1 MPGDP
6 DSICLAFVRWIL
18 GWSEGNCCNKSKL
31 FTFIFGEITITRS
44 QEQDPNNKGK
54 WGLYY
59 EGILSETARKWVP
72 IKKSNIISLTFW
84 GLIVVFNGRRKLCLV
99 IRTTVGVVASAHFLL
114 GFSSE
119 KDHCCEFLAKKTSR
133 KNLTNRDTLNPKPS
147 KTSGS
152 HLISRPN
159 IGYKKSHQLWSP
171 KNMWQNRM
179 KNSHQFWIPHSLLTR
194 CCPRRGRKP
203 ASRPSWKV
211 KDSSV

>member
-6 DSICLAFVRWIL
+6 DSICSAFVRWIS

-31 FTFIFGEITITRS
+31 FTFTFGEITITRS

-59 EGILSETARKWVP
+59 EGILSETPRKWVP

-84 GLIVVFNGRRKLCLV
+84 GLIWVFNGRRKLCLV

-133 KNLTNRDTLNPKPS
+133 KNLTPNLLKHLAHTWLVVQILATKSLTSSGPPKICD
-147 KTSGS
+147 KTGWKILTNSGS
-152 HLISRPN
+152 PTPFWLVAAHGEGGNPPPVHLE
-159 IGYKKSHQLWSP
+159 K
-171 KNMWQNRM
+171 
-179 KNSHQFWIPHSLLTR
+179 
-194 CCPRRGRKP
+194 
-203 ASRPSWKV
+203 
-211 KDSSV
+211 